1 LVHTE
6 ITHLNDLKSGSFG
19 LEEPSL
25 RGPAALEGLDAVIV
39 PMVAFDR
46 RGSRLGY
53 GKGFYDAFL
62 GGLPSE
68 TKRIGLA
75 FALQEVTHIPLLPHD
90 IAVGR
95 IITESED
102 IIIS

>member
-1 LVHTE
+1 LQT
-6 ITHLNDLKSGSFG
+6 GAFG
-19 LEEPSL
+19 LDEPIA
-25 RGPAALEGLDAVIV
+25 RDAADLAGLDAVIV

-46 RGSRLGY
+46 QGSRLGY

-62 GGLPSE
+62 RELPRE

-75 FALQEVTHIPLLPHD
+75 FAVQEVPHIPVLSHD
-90 IAVGR
+90 EPIGR

-102 IIIS
+102 IITAHA